1 MLALRNAPLAAK
13 PNLFAAT
20 TTTTTT
26 TLLPSRRETTI
37 KATRRKR
44 GRTTA
49 TTAMLSNGTAG
60 VAVAVDCDER
70 TRLLSDEIVVV
81 TAAAAASAAATTPS
95 SSVGVAAPVPPT
107 SLPLVHTTAT
117 TTPAAA
123 AAAAATNNNVNNNNN
138 AMVVVSAK
146 NTVNNANTHTNT
158 NTNKSKSNNNNA
170 TTAAATGATET
181 AEGTADDEDLSSD
194 LSDKFPRPQK
204 KPGKLSKLGT
214 KSVGLKRVSFGSSK
228 GSMVETLVFET
239 PTPLSEHVES
249 TFGFD
254 AAAGDAGDH
263 PSGGAA
269 AAAAGQLPLAS
280 TLASHLPLA
289 GGGYSGDYAK
299 GNMDDSGIEVQ
310 EESERS
316 IVRVSIYESSQPQQ
330 PDYLPDDSL
339 AGDGFPYNTN
349 DLDLYPTMA
358 ATAATGMMQQQTL
371 GLGAAYDRQQSTDSG
386 WDNPFRPGGDLSRE
400 ADEIVSM
407 IRGGQPITP
416 TEDRTIGNGS
426 TAQHP
431 DDNCNGG
438 GGVAIGESVTKT
450 NLSQNLATAQNGTNS
465 HASADAGAGKAGK
478 ASDQLTSGGGGGG
491 GGGGGNNNGV
501 TSLGQ
506 VSKQVV
512 PGPISASHV
521 VIDEKK
527 GKKKG
532 CCVLQ

>member
-1 MLALRNAPLAAK
+1 
-13 PNLFAAT
+13 
-20 TTTTTT
+20 
-26 TLLPSRRETTI
+26 
-37 KATRRKR
+37 
-44 GRTTA
+44 
-49 TTAMLSNGTAG
+49 MLSNGTAG

-81 TAAAAASAAATTPS
+81 AAAASAAAA
-95 SSVGVAAPVPPT
+95 AAPVPPT
-107 SLPLVHTTAT
+107 SLPLVHTT
-117 TTPAAA
+117 
-123 AAAAATNNNVNNNNN
+123 NNNN

-158 NTNKSKSNNNNA
+158 NTNTNTNTSKSNNNNA
-170 TTAAATGATET
+170 AAATATGAAETT
-181 AEGTADDEDLSSD
+181 AEATADDEDLSSD

-204 KPGKLSKLGT
+204 KAGKLSKLGT

-254 AAAGDAGDH
+254 AAAGDVGDH
-263 PSGGAA
+263 PSAAAAAA
-269 AAAAGQLPLAS
+269 AAAAGQPPMAS

-316 IVRVSIYESSQPQQ
+316 IVRVSIYESSQPRQ

-339 AGDGFPYNTN
+339 AGDGYPYNTN
-349 DLDLYPTMA
+349 DLDLYPAMA
-358 ATAATGMMQQQTL
+358 TTAATGMMQQQTL

-426 TAQHP
+426 TAQQHA

-478 ASDQLTSGGGGGG
+478 ATDQLTS
-491 GGGGGNNNGV
+491 GGGNNNGV

-527 GKKKG
+527 SKKKG

>member
-1 MLALRNAPLAAK
+1 
-13 PNLFAAT
+13 
-20 TTTTTT
+20 
-26 TLLPSRRETTI
+26 
-37 KATRRKR
+37 
-44 GRTTA
+44 
-49 TTAMLSNGTAG
+49 MLSNGTAG

-81 TAAAAASAAATTPS
+81 TAAAASAAPS

-117 TTPAAA
+117 TTP

-170 TTAAATGATET
+170 AAATATAATGATET
-181 AEGTADDEDLSSD
+181 AEATADDEDLSSD

-263 PSGGAA
+263 PGAA
-269 AAAAGQLPLAS
+269 VAAAAGQLPLAS
-280 TLASHLPLA
+280 TLASHLPHV

-339 AGDGFPYNTN
+339 AGDGYPYNTN

-426 TAQHP
+426 TAQHA
-431 DDNCNGG
+431 DDNCNG

-465 HASADAGAGKAGK
+465 HASATADAGAGKAGK
-478 ASDQLTSGGGGGG
+478 ASDQLTAGG

-527 GKKKG
+527 SKKKG

>member
-1 MLALRNAPLAAK
+1 
-13 PNLFAAT
+13 
-20 TTTTTT
+20 
-26 TLLPSRRETTI
+26 
-37 KATRRKR
+37 
-44 GRTTA
+44 
-49 TTAMLSNGTAG
+49 MLSNGTAG

-81 TAAAAASAAATTPS
+81 TAAGAPS

-117 TTPAAA
+117 TTTPA

-158 NTNKSKSNNNNA
+158 NKSKSNNNNA
-170 TTAAATGATET
+170 AIAAAATTGATET
-181 AEGTADDEDLSSD
+181 AEATADDEDLSSD

-254 AAAGDAGDH
+254 AAAGGDH
-263 PSGGAA
+263 PDAA
-269 AAAAGQLPLAS
+269 AVAAAGQLPLAS
-280 TLASHLPLA
+280 TLASHLPHA

-339 AGDGFPYNTN
+339 AGDGYPYNSN
-349 DLDLYPTMA
+349 DLDLYPTMST
-358 ATAATGMMQQQTL
+358 TAATGMMQQQTL
-371 GLGAAYDRQQSTDSG
+371 GLGGAYDRQQSTDSG

-426 TAQHP
+426 TAHA
-431 DDNCNGG
+431 DDNCNG

-478 ASDQLTSGGGGGG
+478 ASDQLNSG

-527 GKKKG
+527 SKKKG

>member
-1 MLALRNAPLAAK
+1 
-13 PNLFAAT
+13 
-20 TTTTTT
+20 
-26 TLLPSRRETTI
+26 
-37 KATRRKR
+37 
-44 GRTTA
+44 
-49 TTAMLSNGTAG
+49 MLSNGTAG

-81 TAAAAASAAATTPS
+81 NVAASAAAPS

-117 TTPAAA
+117 TTAP

-158 NTNKSKSNNNNA
+158 NRSKSNSNNNNA
-170 TTAAATGATET
+170 AAATAAAGATEQP
-181 AEGTADDEDLSSD
+181 AEATADDEDLSSD

-254 AAAGDAGDH
+254 AAAGDSGNH
-263 PSGGAA
+263 PSA

-339 AGDGFPYNTN
+339 AGDGYPYNTN
-349 DLDLYPTMA
+349 DLDLYPAMA
-358 ATAATGMMQQQTL
+358 ATAAATGMMQQQTL

-438 GGVAIGESVTKT
+438 GAAIGESVTKT

-465 HASADAGAGKAGK
+465 HASATAADAGAGKAGK
-478 ASDQLTSGGGGGG
+478 ASDQLTS
-491 GGGGGNNNGV
+491 GGGNNNGV

-527 GKKKG
+527 SKKKG
-532 CCVLQ
+532 CCVVQ